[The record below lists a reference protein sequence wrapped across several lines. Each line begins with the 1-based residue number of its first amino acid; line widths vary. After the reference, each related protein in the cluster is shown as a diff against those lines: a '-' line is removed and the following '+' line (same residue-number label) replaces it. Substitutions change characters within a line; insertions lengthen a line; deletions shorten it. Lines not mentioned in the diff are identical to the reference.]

1 VNLDLVDAAAGG
13 EVGGAGGAGAIDLR
27 SGETDEKGQIGR
39 AGAEGLG
46 FRMRPRACEAK
57 QAWGG
62 RSRSCVRTYVDGEA
76 GGLEAAG
83 RWVGEQGRR
92 DGRLPQAPRRQHRR
106 PHVSPPFFRSE
117 FRRVFYLFPFFGSC
131 HFRPQGVETAADEQ
145 CRRTAADLL
154 LGPVPVKQQAL
165 GISGAHN
172 LSCPHKRSVGASA
185 IIVIKIGNLNIIP
198 ATLFLLSMFK

>member
-1 VNLDLVDAAAGG
+1 MNLDLVDAAAGG
-13 EVGGAGGAGAIDLR
+13 EVGRAGGAGAIDLR

-117 FRRVFYLFPFFGSC
+117 FRRVFFSFSLLLLLPHSPPRGGDGGGGRTVQADSSRFITRPGSGKTASAWY
-131 HFRPQGVETAADEQ
+131 FWRPQFVVSA
-145 CRRTAADLL
+145 
-154 LGPVPVKQQAL
+154 QAL
-165 GISGAHN
+165 RWCECDHSYQN
-172 LSCPHKRSVGASA
+172 
-185 IIVIKIGNLNIIP
+185 
-198 ATLFLLSMFK
+198 